1 MMDAVMMTSEAAA
14 VAATVSATRS
24 DVVERLTAPE
34 EPRSRAAIATIHCPR
49 ASLSNCNSL
58 LYINRAECNGLCLF
72 KINSYIWAMKC

>member
-49 ASLSNCNSL
+49 ASLSVTACCTSTVQSAMA
-58 LYINRAECNGLCLF
+58 YACL
-72 KINSYIWAMKC
+72 K